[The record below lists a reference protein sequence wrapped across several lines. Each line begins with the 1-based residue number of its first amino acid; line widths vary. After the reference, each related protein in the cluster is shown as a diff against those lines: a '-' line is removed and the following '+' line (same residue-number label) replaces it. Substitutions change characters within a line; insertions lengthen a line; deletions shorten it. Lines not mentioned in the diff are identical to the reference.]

1 MLKFSENLTKLRRQ
15 HKITQEELANF
26 IGVTKA
32 SVSKWETGQNL
43 PDIMLL
49 LEIAT
54 YFDVSV
60 DTLLDYEPQ
69 LNKEKIASLYQS
81 LAQDFASKPTDE
93 VIKKCKKLIKKYYS
107 CYPFLLQMVILLLN
121 HFMIYTDKEKS
132 FEVLQYTLEICEHI
146 LSNCTDLNICNDTIF
161 CKANVNLLLGNFE
174 QVIETL
180 EKVVNLNPLLPA
192 NQNEILLIQAYQM
205 TERTKEADR
214 LAQSSILLHLIG
226 LINTSIQYMTA
237 HQNDISLC
245 NTTIERVDN
254 LINLYNFEQIQPNS
268 CAIFNYQ
275 SAIYYMV
282 QNEAD
287 KSINRLKKFEKIF
300 KGMVKDTLKM
310 TGSNPYFTMW
320 SEWINVPEN
329 VPTAPR
335 EVKFVI
341 ESAIQMMNNPVFL
354 PLNDNAEFLGIKSRI
369 ENLMKNI

>member
-43 PDIMLL
+43 PDIILL

>member
-60 DTLLDYEPQ
+60 DTLLGYEPQ